1 MGDLSGEPSMEDILA
16 SIKRV
21 IKEGDA
27 PAARRAPAPAPRDE
41 DEPTRDQILEL
52 NEPLAAPEPPV
63 APPPASFAPPRLA
76 EAFEEQVAPPVTAA
90 PVPTPTPTP
99 TPTPIASP
107 TPAPA
112 PTPEPAPVGA
122 ALTPTPA
129 PAPAPTLDE
138 PSVVSAA
145 TVQATRGALGA
156 LSKLIVKPEPDS
168 DGTLEGLVR
177 EMLRPMLSDWL
188 DQNLPHLVE
197 QMVAREIA
205 KITKQ
210 G

>member
-27 PAARRAPAPAPRDE
+27 PAPRRAPPPAPSSRED
-41 DEPTRDQILEL
+41 DEPSRDQILEL
-52 NEPLAAPEPPV
+52 NEPLGAPEPV
-63 APPPASFAPPRLA
+63 APPPASFAPPRAA
-76 EAFEEQVAPPVTAA
+76 ETFEERV
-90 PVPTPTPTP
+90 TPTPTP
-99 TPTPIASP
+99 VATPAHAPAPEPAPVAAAPATTPPPAP

-112 PTPEPAPVGA
+112 
-122 ALTPTPA
+122 
-129 PAPAPTLDE
+129 LDE
-138 PSVVSAA
+138 PPVVSAA

-156 LSKLIVKPEPDS
+156 LSKLIVKPEPES

>member
-21 IKEGDA
+21 IKEGEA
-27 PAARRAPAPAPRDE
+27 PAPRRAPMPAARDE

-52 NEPLAAPEPPV
+52 NEPLTPPAPTPV
-63 APPPASFAPPRLA
+63 PPPPASFAPPGV
-76 EAFEEQVAPPVTAA
+76 EAFEERVAPPVASAPAPSVTPAPAPEPAA
-90 PVPTPTPTP
+90 V
-99 TPTPIASP
+99 ASAPPP

-112 PTPEPAPVGA
+112 PVAAP
-122 ALTPTPA
+122 TR
-129 PAPAPTLDE
+129 TLDE

-156 LSKLIVKPEPDS
+156 LSKLIVKPEPES